1 VIVAS
6 VLHDIAGRHQF
17 HVGLEWGVAL
27 GVAAAVLGLLS
38 TVVLRR
44 PAPIAGLVVAGAFVF
59 AVKPARALTIGYLPI
74 ALPTNV
80 CRGLVYL
87 AAAGLV
93 VELLVAW
100 HPSLG
105 LLGLVVTIPGAVVIT
120 HQTRLPTE
128 HWVAPLVVATTVV
141 GGTLVADL
149 DRRHARRGWGPVLF
163 AITVVG
169 VYFTVPDTELAL
181 VLLGASLPLIVLG
194 WPFALTSIGWIGA
207 YPAVGVLAWTAAY
220 EGVGRP
226 AAIIAAVACLGL
238 FVVEPITRLLL
249 GLRSSVFDSLP
260 ERWWLAIPIA
270 IVHLALVVVV
280 ARVGGVRTSLKEAS
294 GVAIVTLLG
303 AIVLLWA
310 FDAET
315 ADARWRGRDDRE
327 DR

>member
-1 VIVAS
+1 MIVAS

-181 VLLGASLPLIVLG
+181 VLLGASLPIVVLG
-194 WPFALTSIGWIGA
+194 WPFALTSIGWVGA
-207 YPAVGVLAWTAAY
+207 YPAVGALAWTAAY
-220 EGVGRP
+220 EGAGRP
-226 AAIIAAVACLGL
+226 SAIVPAVACLGL
-238 FVVEPITRLLL
+238 FIVEPVLRLLI
-249 GLRSSVFDSLP
+249 GLKRSLVDALP
-260 ERWWLAIPIA
+260 IGWGAAIPIA
-270 IVHLALVVVV
+270 ILQGGLVFAASRIGRGMSVGRVAVV
-280 ARVGGVRTSLKEAS
+280 AAGEL
-294 GVAIVTLLG
+294 VAGILV
-303 AIVLLWA
+303 LWA
-310 FDAET
+310 LDAET
-315 ADARWRGRDDRE
+315 ADTRWRNRDRNRAE
-327 DR
+327 R